1 MTSRKRAGGLFWYLM
16 GHDPDHHPI
25 AGIAKTAA
33 RATRM
38 SLLDRINKE
47 FKSRKPPIVWTDAI
61 LLEHIPAKDAA
72 TAEGLNVGDV
82 AITKYEWRLT
92 APSAVRRGESFGAGV
107 PTGVPKFFGEAI
119 GASLGIVVNPKLM
132 KPAIV
137 VNYTMPRVAVYRMDR
152 ADYPYEGEGWYEN
165 GCFNDL
171 AGETGDG
178 GYYEEEYGGGYYE
191 QRDGEEEES
200 EYEGNRQGATPGH
213 MWTCHESHCVRVH
226 TAAGVTKDEK
236 SKGWGVALYTGLL
249 LGAHFNSVLEIDDDI
264 ANCISSGEVVGM
276 RRPDAG
282 RSDDA
287 AAWWD
292 RQNRRGLTERSVKT
306 RRISSRKEVKIIVDT
321 YSYDSAFDN
330 GMVIATLGGA
340 VERLEP
346 EYLWQRT
353 RDGELETDDISLG
366 AILGLDV
373 RDLPLDT
380 MNLLGILAEK
390 GGATAEQLDHL
401 RLRWELGLDPNAA
414 VRQLRLLPNPARRDA
429 EVAVAEAQ
437 EARDRFGWSRWADDV
452 D

>member
-1 MTSRKRAGGLFWYLM
+1 
-16 GHDPDHHPI
+16 
-25 AGIAKTAA
+25 
-33 RATRM
+33 
-38 SLLDRINKE
+38 
-47 FKSRKPPIVWTDAI
+47 
-61 LLEHIPAKDAA
+61 
-72 TAEGLNVGDV
+72 
-82 AITKYEWRLT
+82 
-92 APSAVRRGESFGAGV
+92 
-107 PTGVPKFFGEAI
+107 
-119 GASLGIVVNPKLM
+119 
-132 KPAIV
+132 
-137 VNYTMPRVAVYRMDR
+137 
-152 ADYPYEGEGWYEN
+152 
-165 GCFNDL
+165 
-171 AGETGDG
+171 
-178 GYYEEEYGGGYYE
+178 
-191 QRDGEEEES
+191 
-200 EYEGNRQGATPGH
+200 

-249 LGAHFNSVLEIDDDI
+249 LGAHFNSVLEIEDDI

-321 YSYDSAFDN
+321 YSYDSAIDN

-340 VERLEP
+340 VERLDP
-346 EYLWQRT
+346 EYLWQRA